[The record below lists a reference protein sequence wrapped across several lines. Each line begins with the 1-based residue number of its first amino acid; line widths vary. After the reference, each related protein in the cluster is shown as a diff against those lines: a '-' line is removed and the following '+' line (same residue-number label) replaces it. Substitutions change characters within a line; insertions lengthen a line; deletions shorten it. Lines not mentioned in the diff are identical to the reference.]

1 MKSRRPEMPVTKL
14 DLRKTLKSLY
24 SPPLGEVELVRVP
37 TMKYIMV
44 DGIGDPGGQAFQ
56 QAMSVIYNVAYAM
69 KFRSKAQLKKD
80 YNVMAPEGLWWMKGG
95 GFDASRRDEWL
106 WTLMSVQPDFV
117 TSKMLSEAVQ
127 EVKRKKNSPGLEK
140 ARLESF
146 AEGLCVQIL
155 HIGPYSS
162 ESESI
167 AKLDAYAKEH
177 GYKMV
182 GKHHEIYLGDPR
194 RAAPSKLKT
203 IIRHPVAKGS

>member
-1 MKSRRPEMPVTKL
+1 MPVTRL
-14 DLRKTLKSLY
+14 DLRKTPKSLY

-44 DGIGDPGGQAFQ
+44 DGIGDPSGQAFQ
-56 QAMSVIYNVAYAM
+56 QAMSVIYNVAYMM

-80 YNVMAPEGLWWMKGG
+80 YSVVAPEGLWWMKGG
-95 GFDASRRDEWL
+95 GFDASKRDAWL
-106 WTLMSVQPDFV
+106 WTLM
-117 TSKMLSEAVQ
+117 AVQ
-127 EVKRKKNSPGLEK
+127 EAKRKKNSPSLEK
-140 ARLESF
+140 ARLESL

-155 HIGPYSS
+155 HIGPCSS

-167 AKLDAYAKEH
+167 AKLYAYAKEH